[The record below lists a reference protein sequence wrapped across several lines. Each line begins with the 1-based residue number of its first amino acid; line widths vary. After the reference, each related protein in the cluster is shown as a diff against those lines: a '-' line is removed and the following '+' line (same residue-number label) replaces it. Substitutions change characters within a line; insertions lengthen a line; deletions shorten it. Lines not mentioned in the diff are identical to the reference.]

1 MIIKE
6 TRTDNYNNFIEIT
19 GLFGKSALPED
30 FIFFDTE
37 TTGLDASSDMVF
49 LIGTMFVRDGKT
61 VILQYFSEGASDEI
75 NLLSSFFR
83 LLSGYKY
90 MVSYNGEGFDMRFIR
105 QRLLFYNNLSDSQN
119 IFPDDIFK
127 NITGI
132 DIYTLFKRFSS
143 LLCASSFKQ
152 KNMELYCGHS
162 RNDNLNGPEIIDAYL
177 KYLAA
182 AGTEAAQKRINDLY
196 GSDSLPI
203 GPFRNHEG
211 SGLVLLG
218 PQASEPLLKL
228 LLNHNTEDL
237 CGILSLKPAVKFLR
251 DITRPEKY
259 EITFS
264 DDYSAARIDI
274 TLSTDTAEFI
284 NTHLHGSIC
293 GEKISIPL
301 PCIQTRLK
309 LFYDNYRDYYYIPG
323 EDTAIHKSVASFMDA
338 SLRQKAAPQNCYTWY
353 EGSFLHFPSDI
364 FCKSG
369 LEKLRIF
376 RSEYRSRD
384 SYIELKELMA
394 ATGSPAAAENKSNTG
409 RIISE
414 YLIEAIIKINKTP

>member
-1 MIIKE
+1 
-6 TRTDNYNNFIEIT
+6 
-19 GLFGKSALPED
+19 
-30 FIFFDTE
+30 
-37 TTGLDASSDMVF
+37 
-49 LIGTMFVRDGKT
+49 
-61 VILQYFSEGASDEI
+61 
-75 NLLSSFFR
+75 
-83 LLSGYKY
+83 
-90 MVSYNGEGFDMRFIR
+90 
-105 QRLLFYNNLSDSQN
+105 
-119 IFPDDIFK
+119 
-127 NITGI
+127 
-132 DIYTLFKRFSS
+132 
-143 LLCASSFKQ
+143 
-152 KNMELYCGHS
+152 MELYCGHS

-274 TLSTDTAEFI
+274 TLSPDTAEFI

-293 GEKISIPL
+293 GEKISILL
-301 PCIQTRLK
+301 PCIRKIT
-309 LFYDNYRDYYYIPG
+309 
-323 EDTAIHKSVASFMDA
+323 
-338 SLRQKAAPQNCYTWY
+338 
-353 EGSFLHFPSDI
+353 
-364 FCKSG
+364 
-369 LEKLRIF
+369 IF
-376 RSEYRSRD
+376 RCK
-384 SYIELKELMA
+384 LH
-394 ATGSPAAAENKSNTG
+394 
-409 RIISE
+409 
-414 YLIEAIIKINKTP
+414 